1 MIYTQPFVCTVELN
15 FLHIFY
21 FCLLRQAKQHGCV
34 RTLLGRLRHLP
45 DLHSPDPAK
54 SSYAERQAV
63 NSVIQ
68 GTASD
73 LIKYAMINV
82 DRQLALQWPATL
94 YPAPRVLMQIHD
106 ELIYEVSGADP
117 HCVQRLEAL
126 LHTAMEEQVVA
137 ALKLTVPLVANV
149 HTGLSWG
156 DIEG

>member
-1 MIYTQPFVCTVELN
+1 MRHCIVRCCNIFASLPLIYC
-15 FLHIFY
+15 
-21 FCLLRQAKQHGCV
+21 RQAKQHGGV

-45 DLHSPDPAK
+45 DLRSPDPAK

-73 LIKYAMINV
+73 LIKHAMINL
-82 DRQLALQWPATL
+82 DRQLALHWPPAH
-94 YPAPRVLMQIHD
+94 PAPRVLMQIHD
-106 ELIYEVSGADP
+106 ELIYEVSTADP
-117 HCVQRLEAL
+117 QNVRRFEGM
-126 LHTAMEEQVVA
+126 LHDAMEGQVVA

-156 DIEG
+156 DIDS

>member
-1 MIYTQPFVCTVELN
+1 M
-15 FLHIFY
+15 
-21 FCLLRQAKQHGCV
+21 

-45 DLHSPDPAK
+45 DLRSPDPAK

-82 DRQLALQWPATL
+82 DRQLALHWPVSL
-94 YPAPRVLMQIHD
+94 PAPRALMQIHD
-106 ELIYEVSGADP
+106 ELIYEVSTEEP
-117 HCVQRLEAL
+117 QCVGRFTVL
-126 LHTAMEEQVVA
+126 LHGAMEEQVVA
-137 ALKLTVPLVANV
+137 ALKLSVPLVANV

-156 DIEG
+156 DIDS

>member
-1 MIYTQPFVCTVELN
+1 MVIAR
-15 FLHIFY
+15 
-21 FCLLRQAKQHGCV
+21 RQAKQHGYV

-45 DLHSPDPAK
+45 DLRSADPAK

-82 DRQLALQWPATL
+82 DRQLAAHWSTSSSPSTGTIMHPAKAL
-94 YPAPRVLMQIHD
+94 VPAPVPRVLMQIHD
-106 ELIYEVSGADP
+106 ELIYEVSAADP
-117 HCVQRLEAL
+117 QYLVRFEQL
-126 LHTAMEEQVVA
+126 LHSAMEGQVAA

-149 HTGLSWG
+149 HTGISWG
-156 DIEG
+156 DIDC